1 MKSILFGLVVLIFF
15 TFTRASASSLD
26 NSETVKGLAVT
37 INGISKDL
45 SSIKS
50 SLKEKKDSIQSRIS
64 QVSLVSPNLLLSPY
78 HSLNLEEETKANEE
92 TLSFLEQSTKKEILA
107 ISSKISLVRVEK
119 NDLKPK
125 PYLKSFYQSSSKKID
140 ELAKAVKPKQKNQ
153 ETAFIHESILNNVKE
168 TVKETLPSAT
178 WTRSVQV
185 LFGTKKEVKEEPN
198 KEETTIN
205 QKIKAEP
212 KEAITIKSVE
222 TAKETK
228 AEIKKEA
235 GSPVEEHSNI
245 LKNVRMS
252 DKAAPSVI
260 AGEAKQSQSLPSSP
274 LSLSLNKLLPSSPPF
289 LILNPFS

>member
-1 MKSILFGLVVLIFF
+1 MFTTNLYSRKLKNFKILPVFFILTAIFLIFPF
-15 TFTRASASSLD
+15 KINAAVKFSVSLPT
-26 NSETVKGLAVT
+26 NSQDFLNIAQKIET
-37 INGISKDL
+37 N
-45 SSIKS
+45 IKTTAQ
-50 SLKEKKDSIQSRIS
+50 SLQSRIS

-92 TLSFLEQSTKKEILA
+92 TLSFLKQSTKKEILN

-125 PYLKSFYQSSSKKID
+125 PYLKSFYKSSSKKID

-212 KEAITIKSVE
+212 KEAITI
-222 TAKETK
+222 
-228 AEIKKEA
+228 
-235 GSPVEEHSNI
+235 
-245 LKNVRMS
+245 
-252 DKAAPSVI
+252 
-260 AGEAKQSQSLPSSP
+260 
-274 LSLSLNKLLPSSPPF
+274 
-289 LILNPFS
+289 

>member
-92 TLSFLEQSTKKEILA
+92 TLSFLKQSTKKEILN

-153 ETAFIHESILNNVKE
+153 ETAFIHESILKNIKE
-168 TVKETLPSAT
+168 SVKETLPSLP
-178 WTRSVQV
+178 SLPN
-185 LFGTKKEVKEEPN
+185 LFSKKINEDKNN
-198 KEETTIN
+198 KTEETTIS
-205 QKIKAEP
+205 QKTKAEP

-235 GSPVEEHSNI
+235 GSPAEEHSNI

-252 DKAAPSVI
+252 DEAAPSVI
-260 AGEAKQSQSLPSSP
+260 ASEAKQSQSPPSSP
-274 LSLSLNKLLPSSPPF
+274 LSLSTSSFLPLLPS
-289 LILNPFS
+289 

>member
-1 MKSILFGLVVLIFF
+1 MNEKRNNKPNFYCLVGLAVLVLLAPYA
-15 TFTRASASSLD
+15 ASASLFSD
-26 NSETVKGLAVT
+26 SETVKGL
-37 INGISKDL
+37 SKDL

-92 TLSFLEQSTKKEILA
+92 TLSFLKQSTKKEILN

-140 ELAKAVKPKQKNQ
+140 ELVKVVKPKNR
-153 ETAFIHESILNNVKE
+153 ETALISQSSDKQAFIHESILNNVKE

-178 WTRSVQV
+178 WTRSVH
-185 LFGTKKEVKEEPN
+185 
-198 KEETTIN
+198 KEETTIS

-212 KEAITIKSVE
+212 KEAITIKPVE

-260 AGEAKQSQSLPSSP
+260 AGEAKQSRSEERRV
-274 LSLSLNKLLPSSPPF
+274 
-289 LILNPFS
+289 

>member
-1 MKSILFGLVVLIFF
+1 MNEKRNNKPNFYCLVGLAVLVLLAPYA
-15 TFTRASASSLD
+15 ASASLFSD
-26 NSETVKGLAVT
+26 SETVKGL
-37 INGISKDL
+37 SKDL

-92 TLSFLEQSTKKEILA
+92 TLSFLKQSTKKEILN

-153 ETAFIHESILNNVKE
+153 ETAFIHESILKNIKE
-168 TVKETLPSAT
+168 SVKETLPSAT

-212 KEAITIKSVE
+212 KEAITI
-222 TAKETK
+222 
-228 AEIKKEA
+228 
-235 GSPVEEHSNI
+235 
-245 LKNVRMS
+245 
-252 DKAAPSVI
+252 
-260 AGEAKQSQSLPSSP
+260 
-274 LSLSLNKLLPSSPPF
+274 
-289 LILNPFS
+289 

>member
-1 MKSILFGLVVLIFF
+1 MNEKRNNKPNFYCLVGLAVLVLLAPYA
-15 TFTRASASSLD
+15 ASASLFSD
-26 NSETVKGLAVT
+26 SETVKGL
-37 INGISKDL
+37 SKDL
-45 SSIKS
+45 SFVAS

-119 NDLKPK
+119 NELKPK
-125 PYLKSFYQSSSKKID
+125 LYLKSFYQSSSKKID
-140 ELAKAVKPKQKNQ
+140 ELVKVVKPKNR
-153 ETAFIHESILNNVKE
+153 ETALISQSSDKQAFIHESILKNLQE
-168 TVKETLPSAT
+168 TVKETIPSLPD
-178 WTRSVQV
+178 
-185 LFGTKKEVKEEPN
+185 LFSKKTN
-198 KEETTIN
+198 IET
-205 QKIKAEP
+205 EP
-212 KEAITIKSVE
+212 KETITIKPVE

-252 DKAAPSVI
+252 DEAAPSVI

-274 LSLSLNKLLPSSPPF
+274 LSLSLSTSSFLPLLPS
-289 LILNPFS
+289 

>member
-1 MKSILFGLVVLIFF
+1 MSRSLRSGKFLMKSILFGLVVLIFF

-119 NDLKPK
+119 NELKPK
-125 PYLKSFYQSSSKKID
+125 LYLKSFYQSSSKKID
-140 ELAKAVKPKQKNQ
+140 ELVKVVKPKNR
-153 ETAFIHESILNNVKE
+153 ETALISQSPDKQAFIHESILKNLQE
-168 TVKETLPSAT
+168 TVKETIPSLPD
-178 WTRSVQV
+178 
-185 LFGTKKEVKEEPN
+185 LFSKKTN
-198 KEETTIN
+198 IET
-205 QKIKAEP
+205 EP
-212 KEAITIKSVE
+212 KETITIKPVE

-228 AEIKKEA
+228 
-235 GSPVEEHSNI
+235 
-245 LKNVRMS
+245 

-260 AGEAKQSQSLPSSP
+260 ASEAKQSQSSPSSP
-274 LSLSLNKLLPSSPPF
+274 LSLSLSL
-289 LILNPFS
+289 